1 MTINDNKRASN
12 QYLTFY
18 LAGQMFGVSVLQVN
32 DVLRAQKTTRTPL
45 APPTIGGIMNLR
57 GRIVTV
63 IDVRRCLNQKQ
74 RPAGE
79 ESMSVVV
86 EQNGELFS
94 LVIDAVGDVLTLE
107 PSHIEPVPPT
117 LDPEWGAVAAGIYK
131 LPERLLVTLDVKKLL
146 AAAASH
152 GDVMERVI

>member
-1 MTINDNKRASN
+1 MTNDNKVTSN

-63 IDVRRCLNQKQ
+63 IDVRRCLGQKD
-74 RPAGE
+74 RAPDE
-79 ESMSVVV
+79 TSMSVVV
-86 EQNGELFS
+86 EQNGELYS
-94 LVIDAVGDVLTLE
+94 LIIDSVGDVLTLDAA
-107 PSHIEPVPPT
+107 HIENVPPT
-117 LDPEWGAVAAGIYK
+117 LDPSWVLVASGIYK
-131 LPERLLVTLDVKKLL
+131 LPDQLLVTLDVKKLL
-146 AAAASH
+146 ASAASF
-152 GDVMERVI
+152 GGNIGSVV